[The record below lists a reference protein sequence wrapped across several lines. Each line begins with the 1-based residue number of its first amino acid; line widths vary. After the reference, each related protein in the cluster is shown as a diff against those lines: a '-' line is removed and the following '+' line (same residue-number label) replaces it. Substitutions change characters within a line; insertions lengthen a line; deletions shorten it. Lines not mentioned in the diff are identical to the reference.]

1 MPKATDT
8 LTPMA
13 PPLTSGKAALARFE
27 ITQHLDKFAD
37 LPASHP
43 DVALIQSCIQHCRN
57 IVAYEAS
64 TVPNADDDPAWHQ
77 YERTGETISDAE
89 PLTVAGMAAKAWAAK
104 FEAIQPD
111 GIERPHGQP
120 ERWAWELVHD
130 AIRINAGAGRE
141 VRS

>member
-8 LTPMA
+8 LTPTA
-13 PPLTSGKAALARFE
+13 PPLTSGKAALARLE
-27 ITQHLDKFAD
+27 ITQQLDKFLN

-43 DVALIQSCIQHCRN
+43 DAALIEACIQHCRN
-57 IVAYEAS
+57 IVAFEAS

-77 YERTGETISDAE
+77 YEKTGDAISDAE
-89 PLTVAGMAAKAWAAK
+89 PRTVAGMAAKAWAAK

-111 GIERPHGQP
+111 GFKRPHGQP
-120 ERWAWELVHD
+120 GRWAWDLVHD
-130 AIRINAGAGRE
+130 AIRINADAGRE